1 MPKLLPSR
9 IAPRCCRAPRSLP
22 KVGIGR
28 GLSRVRAAI
37 GLGELRVESTG
48 VLNSDVTIR
57 LGQDWVEQL
66 TLGRNQAQ
74 SL

>member
-1 MPKLLPSR
+1 M
-9 IAPRCCRAPRSLP
+9 
-22 KVGIGR
+22 
-28 GLSRVRAAI
+28 
-37 GLGELRVESTG
+37 GLGEVRVESTG

>member
-1 MPKLLPSR
+1 VLPRTEILAQSGDR
-9 IAPRCCRAPRSLP
+9 EGARQ
-22 KVGIGR
+22 
-28 GLSRVRAAI
+28 VRAAI

-57 LGQDWVEQL
+57 LGRDWVEQL
-66 TLGRNQAQ
+66 ALGRNQAQ